1 MALPESR
8 SRCQVGNVEDNGT
21 TVTAMSKE
29 KPAGRLETVRLS
41 GQRGMQRNPGQL
53 LMECG
58 TPGKWSER
66 GIRVDDGVPERP
78 DQIEP
83 DPVAARVR
91 HRESAGSEHD
101 GPRG

>member
-1 MALPESR
+1 
-8 SRCQVGNVEDNGT
+8 
-21 TVTAMSKE
+21 MSKE
-29 KPAGRLETVRLS
+29 KPAGRMETVRLS

-53 LMECG
+53 LVECG
-58 TPGKWSER
+58 IPRKWSER

-83 DPVAARVR
+83 DPVTAGVG
-91 HRESAGSEHD
+91 HRETAGSEHD